1 MPNKQLKTI
10 PRFETEDDERAFWA
24 THDTTDYVDW
34 SKAEVIRTP
43 GAFPNLKRTEGLISL
58 RLDDVL
64 TKELKG
70 IAKEESVDLAAL
82 AIQFLREGASRYA
95 HHAAR

>member
-1 MPNKQLKTI
+1 MSEKQLKTI

-34 SKAEVIRTP
+34 SKAEVIRGP
-43 GAFPNLKRTEGLISL
+43 GAFPNLKRTESLISL
-58 RLDDVL
+58 HLDDVL
-64 TKELKG
+64 TKKLKG

-82 AIQFLREGASRYA
+82 AIQYLQEGASRHVHRA
-95 HHAAR
+95 TH